1 MSGNIISW
9 RATLLAG
16 AVIGLG
22 CGFPTDGCGCPPTP
36 ASATV
41 FGRVQTADGAPVTR
55 AVVLAY
61 IARDGDC
68 GRRESPDGTGQTRGD
83 GTYMIGIAGGDETE
97 ATCVLVRVRAPFE
110 SVLLDAADTTVTLA
124 IRYSPPFDSARV
136 DATLGSP

>member
-1 MSGNIISW
+1 MKSW
-9 RATLLAG
+9 RGTLLAG

-36 ASATV
+36 ASAMV
-41 FGRVQTADGAPVTR
+41 FGRVQTADGAPVVR

-61 IARDGDC
+61 IARDGNC
-68 GRRESPDGTGQTRGD
+68 APRESPDGTGQTRGD
-83 GTYMIGIAGGDETE
+83 GTYRVGIAGGDETE
-97 ATCVLVRVRAPFE
+97 PTCVRVRVRAPFE
-110 SVLLDAADTTVTLA
+110 SGLLDAADTTVTLA